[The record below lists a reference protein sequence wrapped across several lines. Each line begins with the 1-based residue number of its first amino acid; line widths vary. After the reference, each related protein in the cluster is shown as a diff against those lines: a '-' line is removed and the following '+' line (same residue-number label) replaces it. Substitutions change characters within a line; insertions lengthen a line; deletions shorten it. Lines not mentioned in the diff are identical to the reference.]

1 MIGLPALFNFT
12 GRKLNAFN
20 DNSVMSVLIIAFTGT
35 GTLFCIL
42 TSTPVNGIFTPLL
55 AENTELPGR
64 LTKEPVNFLLPF
76 VSFSILSLYRQS
88 KQRAYIETCRC

>member
-1 MIGLPALFNFT
+1 
-12 GRKLNAFN
+12 
-20 DNSVMSVLIIAFTGT
+20 MSVLIIAFTGT

-64 LTKEPVNFLLPF
+64 LTKEPVNFFITCLFHSQSYLISTGNPSN
-76 VSFSILSLYRQS
+76 VLIL
-88 KQRAYIETCRC
+88 ETCRC